1 MSYLTVVWLC
11 MPFFFGLPGAFA
23 DEKLGDVSDG
33 GRSVSVH
40 VMPLLTEGESDG
52 EGEQIYADDEPL
64 LPFSTRQT
72 CGECHSYATIRR
84 GWHFNDVEPNVAAGR
99 AGHPWILS
107 EPGAATQIA
116 LSYRR
121 WPGTFAP
128 KRLGMTPAAF
138 VRFFGRQMPG
148 GGPGEM
154 VERSDEPEEVLRGYV
169 TGPLEINCLACHDA
183 HYGYDQSEFAVQIA
197 RQNFRWAATA
207 ASEFASVTGS
217 TAKVP
222 NMFDF
227 RISEVFD
234 DPKIRPPTVTYRKSA
249 FDEKSNVVFD
259 IEREVPN
266 QRCYFCHSSIDAVDE
281 QPEKWQVDE
290 DIHISAGLKCVDCHR
305 NGLDHNITR
314 GYECE
319 WQTSDNPLAARSSCE
334 GCHLGDGSAAPVAG
348 RFAAPVPEHPGIPPV
363 HFEKLTCTACH
374 SGPWPGQ
381 IAIRTKTAMAHAM
394 GTLGSNKSVDMLP
407 HIVYPVFAKNTEGKI
422 GPYKLIWPAYWGRM
436 KGDNVEPVKL
446 DIVKSI
452 AVSVFAAGDI
462 PRSGDWPKLTDE
474 QITKCLSLLAS
485 KVPDD
490 AKAVY
495 VAGGRVYMLD
505 KNGKLTSG
513 ENDSARPYMW
523 AVAHNVRSAAQSLG
537 VRRCEDCHSTDSPV
551 FFGQVPVDTPVV
563 SVAGAARQM
572 IDFQQLS
579 RRYTWFFA
587 FSFVFRPWLKVV
599 VLLSAVVI
607 LGVLVL
613 YALRA
618 LGFVARVFVGKD

>member
-1 MSYLTVVWLC
+1 
-11 MPFFFGLPGAFA
+11 
-23 DEKLGDVSDG
+23 
-33 GRSVSVH
+33 
-40 VMPLLTEGESDG
+40 
-52 EGEQIYADDEPL
+52 
-64 LPFSTRQT
+64 
-72 CGECHSYATIRR
+72 
-84 GWHFNDVEPNVAAGR
+84 
-99 AGHPWILS
+99 
-107 EPGAATQIA
+107 
-116 LSYRR
+116 
-121 WPGTFAP
+121 
-128 KRLGMTPAAF
+128 
-138 VRFFGRQMPG
+138 MPG

-234 DPKIRPPTVTYRKSA
+234 DPKIRPPAVTYRKNA

-266 QRCYFCHSSIDAVDE
+266 QRCYFCHSSIDAVEE

-314 GYECE
+314 GYEYECE
-319 WQTSDNPLAARSSCE
+319 VSDNPLAASSSCE

-374 SGPWPGQ
+374 SGPRPGQ
-381 IAIRTKTAMAHAM
+381 NAIRTKTAMAHAM

-422 GPYKLIWPAYWGRM
+422 GPHKLIWPAFWGEM
-436 KGDNVEPVKL
+436 KGSTVEPIDF
-446 DIVKSI
+446 DIVS
-452 AVSVFAAGDI
+452 SVTAQVINRQDV

-474 QITKCLSLLAS
+474 QITKGLSRFAS
-485 KVPDD
+485 QVADGCQ
-490 AKAVY
+490 AVY
-495 VAGGRVYMLD
+495 VTGGRVYKLED
-505 KNGKLTSG
+505 GKLTSA
-513 ENDSARPYMW
+513 EHESAGAYLWPI
-523 AVAHNVRSAAQSLG
+523 AHNVRPAAQSLG
-537 VRRCEDCHSTDSPV
+537 VRRCEDCHSTDSPF
-551 FFGQVPVDTPVV
+551 FFGLVPVDTPVV
-563 SVAGAARQM
+563 SAGGTAKEM
-572 IDFQQLS
+572 IDFQGLS
-579 RRYTWFFA
+579 RPLKWFFA

-599 VLLSAVVI
+599 VLLSSLVI
-607 LGVLVL
+607 LGVVVL

-618 LGFVARVFVGKD
+618 LGFIAGVFVGKD